1 MTLAAPAPTMSLR
14 RVQGG
19 LVVCSL
25 LGAVIG
31 TVALMAPPARSSSAA
46 TTSAATTVAGPGP
59 APALPAGLRVAVEGG
74 DAFGAYGLADRL
86 TAAGAA
92 VGAVSP
98 AASRD
103 DVAATTTIVYYD
115 VGSLAAASRIRA
127 MLGGGTLRRQRVF
140 EPPVDVTIVLGKD
153 LPRL

>member
-25 LGAVIG
+25 LAAVIG
-31 TVALMAPPARSSSAA
+31 TVALLTSPARSSSAA
-46 TTSAATTVAGPGP
+46 TTSAATTAAGPGP
-59 APALPAGLRVAVEGG
+59 AAALPPGLRVAVEGG
-74 DAFGAYGLADRL
+74 DPFGAYGLADRL
-86 TAAGAA
+86 AAAGAA
-92 VGAVSP
+92 VGGVAPAVSKE
-98 AASRD
+98 A
-103 DVAATTTIVYYD
+103 VADTTTIVYYD
-115 VGSLAAASRIRA
+115 VDSLTAAGRIRA